1 MNSISLCGVALL
13 CYAALMIL
21 GKEKNGIGALI
32 GLGGTLCL
40 LLPALLSFSDLSKSL
55 EELFDSYGFFGSE
68 LLFRSFGIGF
78 CCEFTSGICKDAG
91 FGELANALD
100 FSCKVAI
107 LTLCIPLWKEIFS
120 LIGGL
125 VP

>member
-1 MNSISLCGVALL
+1 MNSIALCGVALL
-13 CYAALMIL
+13 CYASLMIL

-32 GLGGTLCL
+32 GLAGAVCL
-40 LLPALLSFSDLSKSL
+40 LLPAILSFTDLSNSLSDLL
-55 EELFDSYGFFGSE
+55 DSYSFFGAD

-78 CCEFTSGICKDAG
+78 CCEFTAGICKDAG
-91 FGELANALD
+91 FKGLADALD

-107 LTLCIPLWKEIFS
+107 LSLCIPLWKEMFS